1 LLKQIVIV
9 KDKNAQIKVFKNY
22 IKIKTIYEN
31 RVMGVKNMQALYINK
46 NIKIPNL
53 SNLAKFISIYIIDD
67 DGTIERQIDAKL

>member
-1 LLKQIVIV
+1 MLKQIVIV